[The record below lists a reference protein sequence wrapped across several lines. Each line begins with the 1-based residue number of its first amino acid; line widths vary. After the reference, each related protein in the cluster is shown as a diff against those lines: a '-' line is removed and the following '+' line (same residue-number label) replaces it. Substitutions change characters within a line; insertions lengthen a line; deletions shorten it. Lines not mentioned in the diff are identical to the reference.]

1 MQTVQRRVFEGE
13 ISSSRLG
20 EDVCEQSAGRVSEV
34 MKQDV
39 TEGDKPD
46 VTGDKQDVTEGDKK
60 NVTES
65 DK

>member
-1 MQTVQRRVFEGE
+1 
-13 ISSSRLG
+13 
-20 EDVCEQSAGRVSEV
+20 